1 MTFTPRTW
9 VVGEVVTGAE
19 LNQEI
24 RDQWNSVLGAWTSYT
39 PTFGSAGTAPA
50 VGNGS
55 LVGQYMKIGRTVL
68 MSVVLTVGSSTTF
81 GSGNLNFSLPATVS
95 AAAAGAVLNCSTSRT
110 GTQNFVVGAAPLSN
124 NGTTTGTIW
133 FASPSTTGDWD
144 AWTTSTPWT
153 LASGDVVRV
162 WGTYQASS

>member
-1 MTFTPRTW
+1 
-9 VVGEVVTGAE
+9 VVGEVVTGA
-19 LNQEI
+19 LMNQEI
-24 RDQWNSVLGAWTSYT
+24 RDQFNSFFGAWTSYT

-50 VGNGS
+50 VGNGTLS
-55 LVGQYMKIGRTVL
+55 GQYMKVGRSVL
-68 MSVVLTVGSSTTF
+68 VSLVLTVGSTTTF

-95 AAAAGAVLNCSTSRT
+95 ASAAGAVLNASTSRT

-124 NGTTTGTIW
+124 NGTNTGTIW
-133 FASPSTTGDWD
+133 FASTSTSGDWD

-153 LASGDVVRV
+153 LAAGDIVRV